1 MSDLTP
7 KEQEEAGVVAA
18 ILGGALAR
26 RVSQALRHDGVKD
39 AQAIEAVA
47 LLCGAVSIPIFQTIL
62 VEDNALA
69 ALDEQE
75 ELERI
80 LEVEAK

>member
-1 MSDLTP
+1 MSDLSP
-7 KEQEEAGVVAA
+7 QEQEEAGVVAA

-47 LLCGAVSIPIFQTIL
+47 LLCGAVSIPIFQTDLAPL
-62 VEDNALA
+62 VALMV
-69 ALDEQE
+69 DPPKGTH
-75 ELERI
+75 R
-80 LEVEAK
+80 

>member
-1 MSDLTP
+1 MSDLSP

-62 VEDNALA
+62 VEDDALG
-69 ALDEQE
+69 ALDQVD
-75 ELERI
+75 ELERL
-80 LEVEAK
+80 LEVGAK